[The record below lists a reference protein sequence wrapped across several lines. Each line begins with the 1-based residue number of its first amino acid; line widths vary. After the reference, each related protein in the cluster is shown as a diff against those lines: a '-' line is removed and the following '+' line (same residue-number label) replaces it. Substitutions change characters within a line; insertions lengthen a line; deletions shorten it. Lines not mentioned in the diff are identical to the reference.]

1 MGSAAPKREQT
12 FMQKT
17 VLALLALIIGGLSG
31 ATATIA
37 AEGNTADLV
46 NRRVL
51 RVCADPANM
60 PFSNKDAQGFEN
72 KIAEI
77 VADELKLKIEYRYL
91 PQSLGFV
98 RQTLAAKRCD
108 LIVGTVQ
115 GEELVLNTNHYYRST
130 YALIYK
136 PGTGLDGVTTLSDP
150 KMKGKRVG
158 IQIGA
163 PSGDLV
169 ARAGLMGSARPYRLI
184 VDRRFESP
192 AEEMMADIRK
202 GEIDAAV
209 LWGPMA
215 GYYAT
220 RGGDTLLVVPLIKD
234 KDTRTE
240 FRITMGVRQTD
251 HAWKRQLN
259 QIISKRQPDIDK
271 VLLEYGVPLIDEQDK
286 AITAP
291 RTVIVPPP
299 PEKDEPAAAPKRGVS
314 QGFTDGAPP
323 MGMEP
328 GPQAPTASDAAPP
341 AAAAPAPA
349 PPAGAAP

>member
-1 MGSAAPKREQT
+1 MGSAAPLQSGQAN
-12 FMQKT
+12 MQKMT
-17 VLALLALIIGGLSG
+17 AALVALIVSG
-31 ATATIA
+31 FGASCALA
-37 AEGNTADLV
+37 AEGDTVDLV

-60 PFSNKDAQGFEN
+60 PFSNKDGAGFEN

-77 VADELKLKIEYRYL
+77 LGDELKLRLEYRYL

-108 LIVGTVQ
+108 LIIGTVQ

-130 YALIYK
+130 YALVYK
-136 PGTGLDGVTTLSDP
+136 EGVGLDGVTTLTDP
-150 KMKGKRVG
+150 KMKGKKVG

-220 RGGDTLLVVPLIKD
+220 RGGDKLTIVPLIKD
-234 KDTRTE
+234 KDARTE

-259 QIISKRQPDIDK
+259 QILAKRQPDIDK
-271 VLLEYGVPLIDEQDK
+271 VLLEYGVPMIDEQDK
-286 AITAP
+286 PITSP
-291 RTVIVPPP
+291 RAATVAP
-299 PEKDEPAAAPKRGVS
+299 PEKDEPVQPGKPGVS
-314 QGFTDGAPP
+314 RGFTDGAPP

-328 GPQAPTASDAAPP
+328 MAPVAPP
-341 AAAAPAPA
+341 AAGQPAPTPA
-349 PPAGAAP
+349 PPAP

>member
-1 MGSAAPKREQT
+1 MHKSIT
-12 FMQKT
+12 TLM
-17 VLALLALIIGGLSG
+17 ALVAVGLSG
-31 ATATIA
+31 IGAAQA
-37 AEGNTADLV
+37 AEGNLADLV
-46 NRRVL
+46 NRKVL

-60 PFSNKDAQGFEN
+60 PFSNNKEEGFEN
-72 KIAEI
+72 KIAKLL
-77 VADELKLKIEYRYL
+77 ADDLNIKLEYRYL

-108 LIVGTVQ
+108 LIIGTVQ

-130 YALIYK
+130 YALVFK
-136 PGTGLDGVTTLSDP
+136 PGTGLDGVVSLSDP
-150 KMKGKRVG
+150 KMKGKKVG

-169 ARAGLMGSARPYRLI
+169 ARAGLMDFARPYRLI

-192 AEEMMADIRK
+192 AEEMMNDIRK

-220 RGGDTLLVVPLIKD
+220 RGGDKLTLVPLIKD
-234 KDTRTE
+234 KTTRTE
-240 FRITMGVRQTD
+240 FRITMGVRQSD

-259 QIISKRQPDIDK
+259 QLISKLQPKIDA
-271 VLLEYGVPLIDEQDK
+271 VLLEYGVPLIDEQDRV
-286 AITAP
+286 ITEP
-291 RTVIVPPP
+291 RTTIVPPP
-299 PEKDEPAAAPKRGVS
+299 PEKDDPAASRRGTVS

-323 MGMEP
+323 MMAP
-328 GPQAPTASDAAPP
+328 GPGRPATPSDGATP
-341 AAAAPAPA
+341 AGPA
-349 PPAGAAP
+349 PPTATP

>member
-1 MGSAAPKREQT
+1 M
-12 FMQKT
+12 
-17 VLALLALIIGGLSG
+17 ALIAGGLSG
-31 ATATIA
+31 ASSAWA

-46 NRRVL
+46 NRKVL
-51 RVCADPANM
+51 RVCSDPANL
-60 PFSNKDAQGFEN
+60 PFSNKEGEGFEN

-77 VADELKLKIEYRYL
+77 IGDELKLKIEYRFL

-108 LIVGTVQ
+108 LIIGTVQ

-130 YALIYK
+130 YALVLK
-136 PGTGLDGVTTLSDP
+136 PGAGLDGVTSLTDP
-150 KMKGKRVG
+150 KMKGKKVG

-169 ARAGLMGSARPYRLI
+169 ARAGLMDFARPYRLV

-192 AEEMMADIRK
+192 AEEMIADIRK

-220 RGGDTLLVVPLIKD
+220 RGGDPLTVIPLIKD

-259 QIISKRQPDIDK
+259 QIIAKRQPDIDK
-271 VLLEYGVPLIDEQDK
+271 VLLDYGVPMIDEHDK
-286 AITAP
+286 PITSP
-291 RTVIVPPP
+291 RPATTPP
-299 PEKDEPAAAPKRGVS
+299 PEKDEPQAGQRGRGVS

-323 MGMEP
+323 MGMAP
-328 GPQAPTASDAAPP
+328 GPGAAASSGAEAPAG
-341 AAAAPAPA
+341 AAPAPA
-349 PPAGAAP
+349 PPSATP

>member
-1 MGSAAPKREQT
+1 MHKSITLLMGLVA
-12 FMQKT
+12 
-17 VLALLALIIGGLSG
+17 VGLSG
-31 ATATIA
+31 IGAAQA
-37 AEGNTADLV
+37 AEGNLADLV
-46 NRRVL
+46 NRKVL

-60 PFSNKDAQGFEN
+60 PFSNNKEEGFEN
-72 KIAEI
+72 KIAK
-77 VADELKLKIEYRYL
+77 VLADELKLKLEYRYL

-130 YALIYK
+130 YALVFK
-136 PGTGLDGVTTLSDP
+136 PGTGLDGVTTLTDP
-150 KMKGKRVG
+150 KMKGKKVG

-169 ARAGLMGSARPYRLI
+169 ARAGLMDFARPYRLI

-192 AEEMMADIRK
+192 AEEMMSDIRK

-209 LWGPMA
+209 IWGPMA

-220 RGGDTLLVVPLIKD
+220 RGGDKLTLVPLLKD
-234 KDTRTE
+234 KNARTE
-240 FRITMGVRQTD
+240 FRITMGVRQSD

-259 QIISKRQPDIDK
+259 QLISKLQPKLDA

-286 AITAP
+286 LITAP
-291 RTVIVPPP
+291 RTTIVPPP
-299 PEKDEPAAAPKRGVS
+299 PEKDEPPAGARSGTIS

-323 MGMEP
+323 MPMERP
-328 GPQAPTASDAAPP
+328 AAPASPAGAVPAAPAPQPP
-341 AAAAPAPA
+341 AAAP
-349 PPAGAAP
+349 